1 MSKAVI
7 QPFEDY
13 QKSRTIFVQTVADL
27 ANRAANIDSLKKL
40 GVMRL
45 LSPLLSDPVISIK
58 QSAALAIS
66 RLAKEDIEMATAV
79 VEDKGNILPQLLDS
93 SDTSK
98 YVKSAACL
106 VIKSVAGHSTF
117 LAEKLEEG
125 GAIRFLVTCLKEYDP
140 TLKHASITALG
151 EISRHNTHLA
161 RRVCEEPQSIDFLV
175 TCSQEPEIFLKRAAV
190 QTLCKIVRHSE
201 DLTSKVINVQDTL
214 NILTSQLSLSDT
226 LLKRQILLCLSFIA
240 KHSSTAAVQI
250 NNHDNFKEIEN
261 CIKINPDP
269 TVQKNALVLLNE
281 LAKKKNE
288 APMSISGKIKP
299 RVFVNYL
306 RDNRGEP
313 RLFCIPIISTIAGHS
328 KDLAETIFL
337 EGGLEPLIDA
347 IDNESNHN
355 IVSLACQAVG
365 NLAKHSPELTNRLVT
380 DEQNDKRFY
389 NKLPEKLLRKAI
401 DYSLPSD
408 LRENAK
414 LALEN
419 LIDKCS
425 ELEVLA
431 TLLEPPNKI
440 SIDKTTY
447 TYILCR
453 VIRKQREILAE
464 HKDLRKE
471 FFKKK
476 TLKKIIDLKK
486 TYEGIKS
493 EYDQFG
499 EFYSRDMLNFFSE
512 DYEQY
517 LIEKNFPG

>member
-27 ANRAANIDSLKKL
+27 SNRAANIDSLKKL
-40 GVMRL
+40 GVMRQ

-66 RLAKEDIEMATAV
+66 RLAKEDIELATAV
-79 VEDKGNILPQLLDS
+79 IEDKGNILHQLLDAHDS
-93 SDTSK
+93 SK

-106 VIKSVAGHSTF
+106 VIKSVAKHSTF

-125 GAIRFLVTCLKEYDP
+125 GAIPFLVSCLKEYDP

-151 EISRHNTHLA
+151 EISRHNAFLA
-161 RRVCEEPQSIDFLV
+161 RKVCDEQAVDLLV

-201 DLTSKVINVQDTL
+201 DLTGRVIGVQDTL
-214 NILTSQLSLSDT
+214 NILTTQLSLSDT

-281 LAKKKNE
+281 LARKKNE

-299 RVFVNYL
+299 RVFINYI

-328 KDLAETIFL
+328 KDLAETIFI

-355 IVSLACQAVG
+355 IMSLACQAIG
-365 NLAKHSPELTNRLVT
+365 NLAKHSPDLTNKLVM
-380 DEQNDKRFY
+380 DEHNDKKYY
-389 NKLPEKLLRKAI
+389 NRLPEKLLYKAI
-401 DYSLPSD
+401 DLSFPSE

-419 LIDKCS
+419 LIDKCT
-425 ELEVLA
+425 ELDVLA
-431 TLLEPPNKI
+431 TLLDAPSKMHL
-440 SIDKTTY
+440 DKNSY
-447 TYILCR
+447 TYILCK

-464 HKDLRKE
+464 HRELRKD

-493 EYDQFG
+493 EYEQFG
-499 EFYSRDMLNFFSE
+499 EFYSRDMLNFFSDE
-512 DYEQY
+512 YEQFI
-517 LIEKNFPG
+517 IEKNFPS